1 MQKRAR
7 STSSGITIPC
17 VERILES
24 WVEEKIAKGGTRD
37 MELLTKPFKDTI
49 NWKTTVPP
57 VLTLTQT
64 ASLAERVALHA
75 PNLLIRTAVV
85 QAALLSMHRRDN
97 FFKCSDGK
105 VLGAAEDV
113 TDTIRCIITRW
124 RELKQ
129 YPVRLDSILNKC
141 GESDGQVIV
150 AVCGRIDPFAVSC
163 STVPKSPYRTEETGL
178 KRLAS
183 WTPTSSSRSGSPR
196 PSSCTELVPYEPVEQ
211 ADDTHSAIAEF
222 LTVANKFEMLLS
234 RVAGRT
240 FSRRTPLPSLTSSP
254 TKVRAHQ
261 NVKPTVRRT
270 PDEISM
276 DEALASQKPLPCNYH
291 GITKGIKQV
300 VAAKKDAKEKIKVA
314 KKEAAIAT
322 KAAATAKKAAAVKA
336 AAKESA
342 VTKVVG
348 DDKSGCEN
356 LRKLRSTSGR
366 KGSVKPTRLRTTRS
380 IRRINAKK
388 RQMRQA
394 G

>member
-1 MQKRAR
+1 
-7 STSSGITIPC
+7 
-17 VERILES
+17 
-24 WVEEKIAKGGTRD
+24 

-75 PNLLIRTAVV
+75 PNLLIRPAVV
-85 QAALLSMHRRDN
+85 QAALLSMHRRDSC
-97 FFKCSDGK
+97 FSCSDGK

-150 AVCGRIDPFAVSC
+150 AVCGRIDPFAVSG
-163 STVPKSPYRTEETGL
+163 STVPKSPYRTEEVGL
-178 KRLAS
+178 KRSAS

-211 ADDTHSAIAEF
+211 ADDTHSALVEF

-240 FSRRTPLPSLTSSP
+240 FPRRTPLPSLTSSP

-348 DDKSGCEN
+348 DDKSGCE
-356 LRKLRSTSGR
+356 KLTKAEKYER
-366 KGSVKPTRLRTTRS
+366 
-380 IRRINAKK
+380 KK
-388 RQMRQA
+388 RKCQA
-394 G
+394 YKVAYNKKYQENKCKKNGK